1 MQRVGFLICR
11 VGTLSLAVPLTN
23 VIGVSGTTPVTP
35 LPFSPQSIDGLV
47 LAMGYAVVQ
56 MTVADRL
63 GLAVDD
69 DGVLVLAAVD
79 GDVRALKVSFVL
91 AMTEVDA
98 DIIKPG
104 LLEGGPAHAT
114 GSFAWESLEVFIL
127 DLTSLWDSDGVA
139 PKIDDID
146 GAALLALAGRDEPAG
161 GDDDAPP
168 PRNAFVLVETGGER
182 YALRTE
188 EVIEL
193 MVVDRVRPMPGAPLW
208 LAGLIDR
215 RGTPTLAI
223 GTRRLLGHGSDI
235 TGNLALMVQHR
246 DLGAIALLVDRALGI
261 HYFESGDMHAM
272 SEKTEGV
279 ASYLVAGDGLIVGI
293 IDSALLL
300 DQVAGKLI
308 GIIPQ
313 LPARPVEHIARPT
326 DDIAHRVLTLR
337 VGRERFAIDLD
348 RIDRILAS
356 VTISALP
363 EGGNGFSGMADVG
376 EIPVPVLDLRHRAG
390 DPARHDARHPGAPCA
405 LVHLEGAI
413 AGLVVDQVLRIESV
427 PRGRIDPVA
436 SDHRLPI
443 SGVFEIGGEMVSML
457 MIDRLLP
464 IMPVH

>member
-11 VGTLSLAVPLTN
+11 VGALSVAVPLTN

-56 MTVADRL
+56 MTVAERL
-63 GLAVDD
+63 GLAVENE
-69 DGVLVLAAVD
+69 GVLVLAAVD
-79 GDVRALKVSFVL
+79 GDVRALRVSFVL

-98 DIIKPG
+98 DTVRPG
-104 LLEGGPAHAT
+104 LPEGAPAHTAGT
-114 GSFAWESLEVFIL
+114 FAWESREVFVL

-161 GDDDAPP
+161 GDDGARPL
-168 PRNAFVLVETGGER
+168 RNAFILVETGGER

-188 EVIEL
+188 DVVEL
-193 MVVDRVRPMPGAPLW
+193 MVVERVRPMPGAPLW

-223 GTRRLLGHGSDI
+223 ATRRLLGHGADI
-235 TGNLALMVQHR
+235 TGTLALVVQHR
-246 DLGAIALLVDRALGI
+246 DLGAVALLVDRALGI
-261 HYFESGDMHAM
+261 HYFEDGDMHAM

-279 ASYLVAGDGLIVGI
+279 ASYLVATDGLIVGI

-300 DQVAGKLI
+300 EQVAGHLT
-308 GIIPQ
+308 GLMPQ
-313 LPARPVEHIARPT
+313 VPARPVEQIEQPT
-326 DDIAHRVLTLR
+326 HDVSQRVLTLR

-348 RIDRILAS
+348 RIDRIVAS

-376 EIPVPVLDLRHRAG
+376 EIPVPVLDLRQRAG
-390 DPARHDARHPGAPCA
+390 DPVPHDGKRQGAPCA

-436 SDHRLPI
+436 SDHRLPV
-443 SGVFEIGGEMVSML
+443 SGVFELGGEIVSML